1 MKIRDQR
8 QRTLKDQMVRR
19 VLKDNKVP
27 GTSTGTRAAEAPPAR
42 AQGLLQDSWE
52 RARLGCVSS
61 QVFVWT
67 RGGLN
72 RKNFSKRKR
81 ENRGT
86 QRLFRELSAAAVA
99 SCSPTPSAPDL

>member
-1 MKIRDQR
+1 MKIGDQR
-8 QRTLKDQMVRR
+8 VKRTLKYQTVRR

-27 GTSTGTRAAEAPPAR
+27 GTSAGTRAAEATAR
-42 AQGLLQDSWE
+42 VEGLLQDYWK

-61 QVFVWT
+61 KVLVWT

-81 ENRGT
+81 K
-86 QRLFRELSAAAVA
+86 
-99 SCSPTPSAPDL
+99 